1 MNAQKAG
8 DFYFTVTADQDDVV
22 NLMKVWPGSGLD
34 SDASYTFTFSSR
46 TGDLVD
52 LFATRANGKIDSTDS
67 DDGPDLLA
75 LSYDAMKFGALELS
89 LEDVIAI
96 RGIMNEGAALAI

>member
-1 MNAQKAG
+1 MKAEKAG
-8 DFYFTVTADQDDVV
+8 DHYYTVTVEQPDVV
-22 NLMKVWPGSGLD
+22 SFMRSWPCSGLD
-34 SDASYTFTFSSR
+34 DEASYSFTFSSH

-52 LFATRANGKIDSTDS
+52 LFAVRSNGKMDSTET

-75 LSYDAMKFGALELS
+75 LSEDAMKFGALELA

-96 RGIMNEGAALAI
+96 RGIARAEPALAM